1 MLNKA
6 GFPPYFL
13 YPEHFYRLEVSTVV
27 KDVLWPIIHS
37 NLPSNW
43 PTLQNGI
50 VQYIDKNSNVLYTFD
65 LSTRISFADY
75 DRGIVYEA
83 CGLAESMVEAEIAKS
98 KVIHKSN
105 KTHSNPF
112 YITCAWVIGD
122 RLKSKNE
129 DAAKMIAS
137 YVSLMM
143 YTSIHF
149 GFVKYGA
156 NKNIM
161 DYTIAHLDNSYK
173 LRQMKSLFAFLQDNA
188 ITWMETYTSR
198 FISGDDKDLTYVV
211 DALHTRIKGKLRKIF
226 NAYYDNHKSGNYLN
240 ADSDSMAEGD
250 FHQMDNNSYMID
262 RLTNKVYLKLI
273 NHQFDSRFIKYS
285 ITRSDTSYQKL
296 KKIIDDIISD
306 DTDNDVRK
314 VLSAM
319 VEYYVTHSQ
328 KNVEMVAK
336 GEFVSYMNS
345 AYGSNT
351 EVDQMIYIKSTLDR
365 WLAEN
370 MYKYGKALYGVTAK
384 QQYKRSVYM
393 FFIFMINYEAK
404 TA

>member
-1 MLNKA
+1 MI
-6 GFPPYFL
+6 
-13 YPEHFYRLEVSTVV
+13 
-27 KDVLWPIIHS
+27 KDVLWPIVDK
-37 NLPSNW
+37 NLPANW
-43 PTLQNGI
+43 ASLQEGI
-50 VQYIDKNSNVLYTFD
+50 IKYIDKNSDVLYTFD

-83 CGLAESMVEAEIAKS
+83 CGITEAMVDAEIKQS
-98 KVIHKSN
+98 KTINKIN

-112 YITCAWVIGD
+112 YITCALAIGE
-122 RLKSKNE
+122 RLRSKKSD
-129 DAAKMIAS
+129 DAKLLAA

-173 LRQMKSLFAFLQDNA
+173 IRQMKSLFAFLQDNA
-188 ITWMETYTSR
+188 VTWMETYTSR
-198 FISGDDKDLTYVV
+198 FLSGDDKDLTYVM

-226 NAYYDNHKSGNYLN
+226 NAYYANHKSGNYLN
-240 ADSDSMAEGD
+240 ADSDSNVEGD

-262 RLTNKVYLKLI
+262 RLVNKVYIKLI
-273 NHQFDSRFIKYS
+273 NHQFDDRFIKYS

-319 VEYYVTHSQ
+319 IEYYVTHSQ
-328 KNVEMVAK
+328 KNVEMIGK
-336 GEFVSYMNS
+336 GEFVSYMNR

-351 EVDQMIYIKSTLDR
+351 EVDQMIFIKATLER
-365 WLAEN
+365 WLNEN
-370 MYKYGKALYGVTAK
+370 MYKYGKSNYGVTAK

-393 FFIFMINYEAK
+393 FFIFMINFEAK
-404 TA
+404 SV

>member
-1 MLNKA
+1 M
-6 GFPPYFL
+6 
-13 YPEHFYRLEVSTVV
+13 V
-27 KDVLWPIIHS
+27 KDTLNPIIEKS
-37 NLPSNW
+37 LPTNW
-43 PTLQNGI
+43 NRLQEGI
-50 VQYIDKNSNVLYTFD
+50 IQYIDKNSDVLYTFD
-65 LSTRISFADY
+65 LSSRISFADC

-83 CGLAESMVEAEIAKS
+83 CGLTEGMVEAEIKKS
-98 KVIHKSN
+98 KTIHSGN

-112 YITCAWVIGD
+112 YVTCALAIGN
-122 RLKSKNE
+122 RIRSKKE
-129 DAAKMIAS
+129 DDAKWLAS

-173 LRQMKSLFAFLQDNA
+173 IRQMKSLFAFLQDNA
-188 ITWMETYTSR
+188 VVWLDTYRSR
-198 FISGDDKDLTYVV
+198 FVKSDDGDLTYVM

-226 NAYYDNHKSGNYLN
+226 NAYYDNHKSGRYLN
-240 ADSDSMAEGD
+240 YDSDSTEEGNY
-250 FHQMDNNSYMID
+250 HQMDNNSYMID
-262 RLTNKVYLKLI
+262 RLTNKTYIKLI
-273 NHQFDSRFIKYS
+273 NHQFDERFIKYS

-296 KKIIDDIISD
+296 KKIVDDIISD

-314 VLSAM
+314 VLSAI

-328 KNVEMVAK
+328 NNVERVSK
-336 GEFVSYMNS
+336 GEFISYMNTV
-345 AYGSNT
+345 YGSNT
-351 EVDQMIYIKSTLDR
+351 EVDQMIYIKKTLER
-365 WLAEN
+365 WLTEN
-370 MYKYGKALYGVTAK
+370 MYKYGKASYGVTAK

-393 FFIFMINYEAK
+393 FFVFMLNYEAK